1 MKLLAMLML
10 VGILQLSARVK
21 GQSAEVDI
29 NMNNANL
36 VEFFS
41 EIKNQTD
48 YEFLYNHDLVLS
60 KENVSIEV
68 KEQDLKGLLQ
78 DVLHERNLDYQ
89 LDDDVII
96 ISERELITLCSAP
109 MVQEKKVNGKVTDE
123 KGLPLPG
130 VSVVIKGTTVG
141 VSTDIDGKYSIK
153 VDNSKATLVFS
164 FVGMKPQEVN
174 INNKKELN
182 VILQEDQSKLS
193 EVVITGYQNL
203 DGRKKTASIAT
214 VDMAGINRRVEPSVD
229 QLLQGQ
235 VAGMTIM
242 NSSGAPGAVPQVKIR
257 GTSTIS
263 GNTQPLWVV
272 DGIILDDPINVDV
285 SDILGNRNLIAS
297 GIGGINVSDIQSIN
311 VLKDASATAL
321 YGTRAANGVIVIT
334 SKSGKAGKTQIRYTG
349 STTLSERP
357 RIEDAYMMNSQQRM
371 EVNQA
376 MTDAGYSYIDSNGK
390 GEYGDASDFEKYVID
405 LQDKTITNE
414 EFALKMK
421 TLETA
426 NTDWFKHLFRNS
438 VSQNHS
444 LSISGGNE
452 KTTFYVS
459 GSYSDQQATAK
470 GVGLKTYTGKVK
482 VRTKV
487 RKNIRL
493 NAQLDFSSRD
503 NTSFFS
509 ADSRENP
516 YSAAVNTT
524 RTQRLYDENGDYNY
538 MYIDDLK
545 FNYLENRKESWRNS
559 NSFNLKGLVS
569 TEWEMFKDFRW
580 TSTFSFSKEST
591 TEEDVAKENSIYVR
605 TRKKNFYNPEFELL
619 WIDGG
624 FLQGKNTNRHSKTIR
639 NQISYNP
646 VIDDVHEVNVML
658 GTEVNTTD
666 YLGNT
671 NTVHGYTHDRGQQL
685 TPQWDFI
692 KDNGMPYWYKSANK
706 TASIS
711 YYGVLG
717 YTYKEKYT
725 LNFNARRDGSNRFGV
740 NSNDIFKPLW
750 SAGFNYQMKKEH
762 FLEDVQ
768 WLSYLTLR
776 GSYGVQGNVSAQA
789 YSKIITSI
797 SPYNKLKEQ
806 TQLRIRAPKN
816 QNLKWEQNYS
826 SNLALEFGLFDR
838 RIRGTF
844 EYYYKKGEDLL
855 GNKQVSQIIGFPSMT
870 VNWASMEN
878 SGLEGS
884 LYVKLIDKKDFDW
897 SININAGWNKN
908 KVLDVY
914 ANPDYRNITNPVR
927 DSYGNSAV
935 IGKPI
940 SGLYSFRFAGLNNEG
955 NPTFYTGKF
964 DAEGNELTAL
974 KSIVDTDALKYEGPM
989 APTIQGGFNTT
1000 VSYKNLSLSCLLIGS
1015 FGNVIRMREIQSSYA
1030 DGFTFPNPER
1040 NLPREWVN
1048 RWRKPGDEEFTNIPK
1063 FQHLRSN
1070 DDLNGKPSNTYMYN
1084 NSDLRTVKGD
1094 FVRLQSLSVSY
1105 NLFTDKLREMGIQ
1118 NIQFSLIGNNLHVWK
1133 NSKLKGQDPEANEG
1147 LSNYSRPQRGK
1158 LSFGNTYLPVPR
1170 SYSFSVNVS
1179 F

>member
-1 MKLLAMLML
+1 MSLATAYGRVNSQMMISSLKLNSAD
-10 VGILQLSARVK
+10 LSEALEEVEKLSQYDFVFNYNDVK
-21 GQSAEVDI
+21 GYEVTVDLEDI
-29 NMNNANL
+29 SL
-36 VEFFS
+36 EKCLDEVLCGHPFQYKTE
-41 EIKNQTD
+41 D
-48 YEFLYNHDLVLS
+48 DLVIVS
-60 KENVSIEV
+60 YKEPTLRPVVQQKKISI
-68 KEQDLKGLLQ
+68 K
-78 DVLHERNLDYQ
+78 
-89 LDDDVII
+89 
-96 ISERELITLCSAP
+96 
-109 MVQEKKVNGKVTDE
+109 GKVTDE
-123 KGLPLPG
+123 EGVGLPG
-130 VSVVIKGTTVG
+130 VSVVVKGTHVG
-141 VSTDIDGKYSIK
+141 VATNIDGEYNIK
-153 VDNSKATLVFS
+153 VDNRNVTLVFS
-164 FVGMKPQEVN
+164 FVGMETQEYKL
-174 INNKKELN
+174 KKSN
-182 VILQEDQSKLS
+182 VLDVKLS
-193 EVVITGYQNL
+193 ADQGQLGEVVITGYQNL
-203 DGRKKTASIAT
+203 DGRKKTASIAS
-214 VDMAGINRRVEPSVD
+214 VDMSEIRKRVEPSVD

-297 GIGGINVSDIQSIN
+297 GIGGINVSDIASIN

-334 SKSGKAGKTQIRYTG
+334 SKSGKAGKTQIKYSG
-349 STTLSERP
+349 STTLSMRP

-371 EVNQA
+371 EVNQE
-376 MTDAGYSYIDSNGK
+376 MTDAGYSYINSNDK

-438 VSQNHS
+438 ITQSHS
-444 LSISGGNE
+444 LSISGGN
-452 KTTFYVS
+452 KRTTFYVS
-459 GSYSDQQATAK
+459 GSYRDQQATAK
-470 GVGLKTYTGKVK
+470 GVGLKSYTGKIK
-482 VRTKV
+482 VRTRV

-493 NAQLDFSSRD
+493 NAQLDITSRD

-509 ADSRENP
+509 ANSRENP
-516 YSAAVNTT
+516 YEAAVNTT

-538 MYIDDLK
+538 MYINDLK
-545 FNYLENRKESWRNS
+545 FNYLENRAASWRNS
-559 NSFNLKGLVS
+559 NSFMLKGQVS

-605 TRKKNFYNPEFELL
+605 TSKKNFLNPEFEPL

-624 FLQGKNTNRHSKTIR
+624 FFQGKNTNRHSKTVR

-646 VIDDVHEVNVML
+646 VIDDDHEINVML
-658 GTEVNTTD
+658 GTEINTND

-671 NTVHGYTHDRGQQL
+671 NSIHGYTHERGQQM

-692 KDNGMPYWYKSANK
+692 KDMGRPYWYKSSSK
-706 TASIS
+706 SASIS
-711 YYGVLG
+711 YYGVFG

-725 LNFNARRDGSNRFGV
+725 LNFNARRDGSNKFGV
-740 NSNDIFKPLW
+740 KSNDIFKPLW
-750 SAGFNYQMKKEH
+750 SAGFNYQMKKEY
-762 FLEDVQ
+762 FLEDVD

-776 GSYGVQGNVSAQA
+776 GSYGVQGNVSSSA

-797 SPYNKLKEQ
+797 SPYNRLKEQ
-806 TQLRIRAPKN
+806 TQLRINAPKN

-844 EYYYKKGEDLL
+844 EYYYKRGEDLL
-855 GNKQVSQIIGFPSMT
+855 GNKQVSQIIGFSNMT

-878 SGLEGS
+878 RGLEGS

-897 SININAGWNKN
+897 SINVNAGWNKN

-914 ANPDYRNITNPVR
+914 SNPDYANITNASR
-927 DSYGNSAV
+927 GSYGNSAV

-940 SGLYSFRFAGLNNEG
+940 SGLYSFRFAGLNEEG

-964 DAEGNELTAL
+964 DDEGNELTAL

-1015 FGNVIRMREIQSSYA
+1015 FGNVVRMRELQGSSLN
-1030 DGFTFPNPER
+1030 GFTFPNPER

-1048 RWRKPGDEEFTNIPK
+1048 RWRKPGDENFTNIPK
-1063 FQHLRSN
+1063 FQHLRTN
-1070 DDLNGKPSNTYMYN
+1070 EHLNGHPSNTYMYN

-1094 FVRLQSLSVSY
+1094 FVRLQSLSLSY
-1105 NLFTDKLREMGIQ
+1105 NLFTDRLREMGIQ

-1133 NSKLKGQDPEANEG
+1133 NSKLKGQDPEANMG
-1147 LSNYSRPQRGK
+1147 LSNYGRPERGK
-1158 LSFGNTYLPVPR
+1158 ITFGNTYLPVPR
-1170 SYSFSVNVS
+1170 TYSFSVNVS